1 MDPAGGAAGTAEWPD
16 KGRRGDPAR
25 RDDAPVNEYNRYCPV
40 QMGADVIADRWTPLI
55 VRELVMG
62 NTRFNDIARG
72 LPGISRSLLVRR
84 LNHLERMGVLDR
96 FPSPTGKGSEYVITP
111 AGRDLERVLVAMGQ
125 WSVRW
130 LYHELRPRD
139 IDAVTL
145 MWWMHR
151 RIDTSRLPS
160 GRVIVQFDHTAPD
173 KITLWM
179 VFERGQVSLCTQY
192 PGADADVI
200 VTSPTPVLAGV
211 FSGVDTWERAVGSG
225 AMTVVGPP
233 RLTRVLP
240 KWFLWS
246 VFAEDVRAAEVARQD
261 GGRTLAMAT

>member
-1 MDPAGGAAGTAEWPD
+1 MWC
-16 KGRRGDPAR
+16 
-25 RDDAPVNEYNRYCPV
+25 DDAAVNEYNRYCPI
-40 QMGADVIADRWTPLI
+40 QMGSDVIADRWTPLI

-96 FPSPTGKGSEYVITP
+96 FPSPSGKGSEYVITP
-111 AGRDLERVLVAMGQ
+111 AGRDLERVLIAMGQ

-130 LYHELRPRD
+130 LYQELRPRD

-151 RIDTSRLPS
+151 RIDSSRLPS
-160 GRVIVQFDHTAPD
+160 GRVIVQFDHTAPVRVA
-173 KITLWM
+173 LWL
-179 VFERGQVSLCTQY
+179 VFERGDVSLCTQY
-192 PGADADVI
+192 PGADADV
-200 VTSPTPVLAGV
+200 VVSSPTPVLAGV
-211 FSGVDTWERAVGSG
+211 FSGVDTWDRAVASG
-225 AMTVVGPP
+225 AMTVAGPP
-233 RLTRVLP
+233 RLTRALP

-246 VFAEDVRAAEVARQD
+246 PFVDDVRQAEAARESHERA
-261 GGRTLAMAT
+261 LAHAN